1 MVEGRRRKALYA
13 PKAKQL
19 TRSELQKK
27 GARDS
32 KADEFIPLAV
42 CGV

>member
-19 TRSELQKK
+19 TRSELAEK

-32 KADEFIPLAV
+32 GADESIPLAV